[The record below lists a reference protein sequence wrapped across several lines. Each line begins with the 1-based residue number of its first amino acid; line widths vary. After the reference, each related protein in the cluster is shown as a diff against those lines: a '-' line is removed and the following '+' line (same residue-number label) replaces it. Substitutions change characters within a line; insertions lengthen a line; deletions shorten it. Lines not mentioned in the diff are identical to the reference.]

1 MYSCVASCLRQ
12 NLFNHL
18 LIQQL
23 RIGSCWHWARHKCNP
38 CVRNVSNVRGKWEL
52 IGQWRS
58 RGAPVNYSSKFKQL
72 SPNLEG
78 MRKVILY
85 ELKKKKE
92 GSGGAT
98 LAEQGSPSWG
108 RDTWKLEVAWRSPP
122 GREGV
127 PVRVSHASRGP
138 AWGTVQEWK
147 GGWRGQRQWSWE
159 EGGGDGAEMLQDTR
173 SCRAFGGPHGEGL
186 ASWFS

>member
-23 RIGSCWHWARHKCNP
+23 RIGPHWHWARHKCNP

-52 IGQWRS
+52 IGQWR
-58 RGAPVNYSSKFKQL
+58 RGSPVNYSSKFKQL

-85 ELKKKKE
+85 ELKKKRE
-92 GSGGAT
+92 GEWRGYAGGAGKSFLRKRHLKAGGCMAFAT
-98 LAEQGSPSWG
+98 GQGRHSHRSEPCKPGTCMRHGPGMEG
-108 RDTWKLEVAWRSPP
+108 RLERPEAMVLGGRWWRLVGNAAGHQIVQGLQWAAWKRLS
-122 GREGV
+122 
-127 PVRVSHASRGP
+127 
-138 AWGTVQEWK
+138 
-147 GGWRGQRQWSWE
+147 
-159 EGGGDGAEMLQDTR
+159 
-173 SCRAFGGPHGEGL
+173 
-186 ASWFS
+186 SWFS

>member
-1 MYSCVASCLRQ
+1 MYSCVASCLKQ

-85 ELKKKKE
+85 ELKKKR
-92 GSGGAT
+92 GG
-98 LAEQGSPSWG
+98 
-108 RDTWKLEVAWRSPP
+108 VAGLRWRSREVLPEEETLESWRLHGVRHWAGKAFLSEWAMQAGALHEARPRNGREAGEARGNGAGRKVVEMGRKCCRTP
-122 GREGV
+122 GR
-127 PVRVSHASRGP
+127 AGP
-138 AWGTVQEWK
+138 SVGRMEKA
-147 GGWRGQRQWSWE
+147 
-159 EGGGDGAEMLQDTR
+159 
-173 SCRAFGGPHGEGL
+173 
-186 ASWFS
+186 

>member
-23 RIGSCWHWARHKCNP
+23 RIGPHWHWARHKCNP

-52 IGQWRS
+52 IGQWR
-58 RGAPVNYSSKFKQL
+58 RGSPVNYSSKFKQL

-85 ELKKKKE
+85 ELKKKKGGGVAGLRRWSRE
-92 GSGGAT
+92 VLPEEETLESWRLHGIRHWAGKAFPSEWAMQARDLHEARSRNGREAGEARGNGSGRKVVEIGGKCCRTPDCA
-98 LAEQGSPSWG
+98 GPSVG
-108 RDTWKLEVAWRSPP
+108 CMEKA
-122 GREGV
+122 
-127 PVRVSHASRGP
+127 
-138 AWGTVQEWK
+138 
-147 GGWRGQRQWSWE
+147 
-159 EGGGDGAEMLQDTR
+159 
-173 SCRAFGGPHGEGL
+173 
-186 ASWFS
+186 